1 MKPFKR
7 FVFLIMVMVLG
18 LSLQAQEDGETNDA
32 GPPKTKFGI
41 GISIGTNTHRFG
53 DDEDYDFYKTGA
65 VMGIYVPIN
74 INDKWRME
82 PEVSFNT
89 MSGKINS
96 EEGIYSYSSSST
108 LKISRY
114 GVGVL
119 YRKKREQTETYF
131 GVRFGIAFV
140 QDKSSSSFKSP
151 DYEDSHR
158 DKRNRSDLYFGPV
171 AGGEFYFSPFFSFG
185 GEAQLIYTKIGR
197 THGDDYEDD
206 PDSDI
211 NFDVH
216 AWDTRAHLFVRWYF

>member
-1 MKPFKR
+1 MKWFKR
-7 FVFLIMVMVLG
+7 LVFLSMVLFFG
-18 LSLQAQEDGETNDA
+18 LSLQAQEDGESNDA
-32 GPPKTKFGI
+32 GHPKTKFGI

-53 DDEDYDFYKTGA
+53 DDEDYKFYKTGA

-74 INDKWRME
+74 INGKWRME

-119 YRKKREQTETYF
+119 YRKKREQTETYL
-131 GVRFGIAFV
+131 GVRFGKAFV
-140 QDKSSSSFKSP
+140 EDKSSSS
-151 DYEDSHR
+151 YEEPGYENARSE
-158 DKRNRSDLYFGPV
+158 KRNRSDLYLGPV
-171 AGGEFYFSPFFSFG
+171 AGGEYYFSPFFSIG
-185 GEAQLIYTKIGR
+185 GEAQVIYTKVGR
-197 THGDDYEDD
+197 TYGDEYEDD
-206 PDSDI
+206 EDGNID
-211 NFDVH
+211 FDVH